1 MTGTTPA
8 SQPANNTP
16 SSNPVLRR
24 ALVLGGVVALA
35 IAVVGGLIG
44 WIVDGGVGLI
54 SALIGTA
61 LAVIFMGVTAATIL
75 LANRFSGS
83 DLFVGAFFGI
93 VLGGWLLKFIVF
105 LVVVIVL
112 KDQSWINPVVLFL
125 SLIAGVIGS
134 LIVDVMVMLKS
145 RMPYVSDVVLP
156 NQSSD
161 APAAEN
167 KSDNN

>member
-1 MTGTTPA
+1 MTGISPA
-8 SQPANNTP
+8 SQPSGNNTP

-24 ALVLGGVVALA
+24 ALVLDGFVALGIALVGGV
-35 IAVVGGLIG
+35 IG
-44 WIVDGGVGLI
+44 FFVDGGIGVL

-83 DLFVGAFFGI
+83 DIFVGAFFGI
-93 VLGGWLLKFIVF
+93 VLGGWLLKFVVF
-105 LVVVIVL
+105 LVVVVLL
-112 KDQSWINPVVLFL
+112 KDQPWINPIVLFL
-125 SLIAGVIGS
+125 SVIVGVIGS

-156 NQSSD
+156 NQS
-161 APAAEN
+161 AEN
-167 KSDNN
+167 SSDQK

>member
-1 MTGTTPA
+1 MNSATPILKR
-8 SQPANNTP
+8 
-16 SSNPVLRR
+16 VLLWGSIL
-24 ALVLGGVVALA
+24 ALG
-35 IAVVGGLIG
+35 IAVVGSIAGFLADPERGL
-44 WIVDGGVGLI
+44 L
-54 SALIGTA
+54 SALIGAAIAFAFVAITA
-61 LAVIFMGVTAATIL
+61 GVVLLGIRTSKGDMLHPSFFAV
-75 LANRFSGS
+75 
-83 DLFVGAFFGI
+83 
-93 VLGGWLLKFIVF
+93 VLGGWMLKFIVF
-105 LVVVIVL
+105 LVLVIVL

-134 LIVDVMVMLKS
+134 LVVDVMVMLKS

>member
-1 MTGTTPA
+1 MTGITPA
-8 SQPANNTP
+8 KQPASNTP

-24 ALVLGGVVALA
+24 ALVLGGFVALGIA
-35 IAVVGGLIG
+35 IVGGVIG
-44 WIVDGGVGLI
+44 FLVDGGVGLV

-93 VLGGWLLKFIVF
+93 VLGGWLLKFVVF
-105 LVVVIVL
+105 LVVVIIL
-112 KDQSWINPVVLFL
+112 KDQAWVNPVILFL
-125 SLIAGVIGS
+125 SVIAGVIGS

-145 RMPYVSDVVLP
+145 RMPYVSDVTLP

-161 APAAEN
+161 ERPE
-167 KSDNN
+167 

>member
-1 MTGTTPA
+1 MTGTSPA
-8 SQPANNTP
+8 SQPAPNSTP

-24 ALVLGGVVALA
+24 ALVLDGFVALG
-35 IAVVGGLIG
+35 IAVVGGVIG
-44 WIVDGGVGLI
+44 FIVDGGVGLI

-83 DLFVGAFFGI
+83 DMFVGAFFGI
-93 VLGGWLLKFIVF
+93 VLGGWMLKFVVF
-105 LVVVIVL
+105 LIVVFLL
-112 KDQSWINPVVLFL
+112 KDQVWVNPVILFL
-125 SLIAGVIGS
+125 SVIVGVIGS

-156 NQSSD
+156 NQS
-161 APAAEN
+161 A
-167 KSDNN
+167 DNTPNEK

>member
-1 MTGTTPA
+1 M
-8 SQPANNTP
+8 
-16 SSNPVLRR
+16 
-24 ALVLGGVVALA
+24 
-35 IAVVGGLIG
+35 
-44 WIVDGGVGLI
+44 
-54 SALIGTA
+54 
-61 LAVIFMGVTAATIL
+61 
-75 LANRFSGS
+75 
-83 DLFVGAFFGI
+83 FVGAFFGI

-134 LIVDVMVMLKS
+134 LVVDVMVMLKS

>member
-8 SQPANNTP
+8 KQPANNTP

-24 ALVLGGVVALA
+24 ALTLGGFVALG
-35 IAVVGGLIG
+35 IAVVGGFIG
-44 WIVDGGVGLI
+44 FVVDGGVGLL
-54 SALIGTA
+54 SALIGTG

-93 VLGGWLLKFIVF
+93 VLGGWLLKFVVF
-105 LVVVIVL
+105 LVVVIIL
-112 KDQSWINPVVLFL
+112 KDQAWVNPVVLFL

-134 LIVDVMVMLKS
+134 LIVDVLVMMKS
-145 RMPYVSDVVLP
+145 RMPYVSDVTLP
-156 NQSSD
+156 NQSTD
-161 APAAEN
+161 ERPEQ
-167 KSDNN
+167 K

>member
-8 SQPANNTP
+8 KQPANNTP

-24 ALVLGGVVALA
+24 ALTLGGFVALG
-35 IAVVGGLIG
+35 IAVVGGIIG
-44 WIVDGGVGLI
+44 FVVDGGVGLL
-54 SALIGTA
+54 SALIGTG

-93 VLGGWLLKFIVF
+93 VLGGWLLKFVVF
-105 LVVVIVL
+105 LVVVIIL
-112 KDQSWINPVVLFL
+112 KDQAWVNPVVLFL

-134 LIVDVMVMLKS
+134 LIVDVLVMMKS
-145 RMPYVSDVVLP
+145 RMPYVSDVTLP
-156 NQSSD
+156 NQSTD
-161 APAAEN
+161 ERPEQ
-167 KSDNN
+167 K

>member
-1 MTGTTPA
+1 MTGTSPA
-8 SQPANNTP
+8 SQPTPNTTP

-24 ALVLGGVVALA
+24 ALVLDGFVALG
-35 IAVVGGLIG
+35 IAVVGGVIG
-44 WIVDGGVGLI
+44 FIVDGGVGLI

-83 DLFVGAFFGI
+83 DMFVGAFFGI
-93 VLGGWLLKFIVF
+93 VLGGWMLKFVVF
-105 LVVVIVL
+105 LIVVFLL
-112 KDQSWINPVVLFL
+112 KDQSWVNPVILFL
-125 SLIAGVIGS
+125 SVIVGVIGS

-156 NQSSD
+156 NQS
-161 APAAEN
+161 A
-167 KSDNN
+167 DNTPNEK